1 MLAHGPRVPLFTG
14 LSFLSVY
21 HQLFPTPYAP
31 TWIRKLT
38 VRPSSA
44 AHTVGT
50 ACLPE
55 PGLAVCSSRVGAC
68 PVSSSRAGARPSR
81 SCSRCRSSRPD
92 RKLAPH
98 RDPNR
103 IPELLALCNHVP
115 RFPRLRGQPTQEG
128 RYRISRLHLQLLS
141 SELRG
146 AGPQSCEVMDPN
158 LC

>member
-1 MLAHGPRVPLFTG
+1 MTHPQDKAWRPGGTLPLLQPPRSACVSEHTRSLASG
-14 LSFLSVY
+14 LVGLLSVWNACPRPSGPTLHGALIFKRL

-81 SCSRCRSSRPD
+81 SCSRCRSSSPD
-92 RKLAPH
+92 RVPILEPRPQAGAAQ
-98 RDPNR
+98 R
-103 IPELLALCNHVP
+103 PELH
-115 RFPRLRGQPTQEG
+115 
-128 RYRISRLHLQLLS
+128 S
-141 SELRG
+141 
-146 AGPQSCEVMDPN
+146 
-158 LC
+158 